1 MVSEKKKDKQVI
13 RTRIALIK
21 LNFQVA
27 LETEEPLDKA
37 VKVFNELVDKYE
49 KKR

>member
-1 MVSEKKKDKQVI
+1 MGLKKEKKAII
-13 RTRIALIK
+13 RTRIALVK

-37 VKVFNELVDKYE
+37 VKVFNELVKKHE